1 MFWMFIHHNW
11 RGSFRKVTAQVI
23 TASPERLRK
32 SWLDLQIMFVTDSQ
46 FSQTKMPKRI
56 CRRTLIS
63 VFHNLRMPD
72 MFWANQKIIYI
83 YIYTP
88 RTGKVRHGSSGNFKL
103 KFASQLYQKCESSR
117 SRDTSSLRCTR
128 VYSKFYGACPKVL
141 GCKSNIAWSVRSK
154 DRVDYVALINLYS
167 TNFETACKGKR
178 KYKPGE
184 EFYQVERL
192 VSRHSDWGSDH
203 QREWCS

>member
-1 MFWMFIHHNW
+1 MFIHHNW
-11 RGSFRKVTAQVI
+11 RGSFWKVTAQVI
-23 TASPERLRK
+23 TAGPKHLWK

-46 FSQTKMPKRI
+46 FSQTKMLKRI

-72 MFWANQKIIYI
+72 MFWANQNYI

-128 VYSKFYGACPKVL
+128 VYSRFYGACHA
-141 GCKSNIAWSVRSK
+141 SNIAWSVRSK
-154 DRVDYVALINLYS
+154 DRVDYVALINLYL

-178 KYKPGE
+178 KYKAGE

-192 VSRHSDWGSDH
+192 VSRHSD
-203 QREWCS
+203 

>member
-1 MFWMFIHHNW
+1 MFIHHKW
-11 RGSFRKVTAQVI
+11 RGSFWKVTAQVI
-23 TASPERLRK
+23 TAGPKHLWK

-46 FSQTKMPKRI
+46 FSQTKMLKRI

-72 MFWANQKIIYI
+72 MFWANQNYT

-103 KFASQLYQKCESSR
+103 KFAPQLYQKCESSR

-128 VYSKFYGACPKVL
+128 VYSRFYGACPKVL
-141 GCKSNIAWSVRSK
+141 ACKSNIAWSVRSK

-184 EFYQVERL
+184 ELYQVERL

>member
-1 MFWMFIHHNW
+1 MFIHHNW
-11 RGSFRKVTAQVI
+11 RGSQH
-23 TASPERLRK
+23 LWK

-46 FSQTKMPKRI
+46 FPQTKIPKRI

-72 MFWANQKIIYI
+72 MFWANQNYIYI
-83 YIYTP
+83 YIYIYIRRELERLGMALP
-88 RTGKVRHGSSGNFKL
+88 ENFKL

-117 SRDTSSLRCTR
+117 SRDTSSLRCTW

-184 EFYQVERL
+184 ELYQVERL
-192 VSRHSDWGSDH
+192 VSGHSDWGSDH
-203 QREWCS
+203 QRE